1 MEFLHPAMWHVALRT
16 WQWIHQVAAPC
27 NVIRGTG
34 MTCHWI
40 RPVAA
45 PCNATR
51 SFGIMTLNSP
61 GGRWLWFDMP
71 LNSPKRPPYWNSTS
85 DFDFD
90 HITAVNM
97 SFCTSLRNFIQIGPP
112 SAEKIT
118 SCRLS
123 GWGISA
129 ILDFRGP
136 IMGSLKSLYAI
147 GPRSS
152 KLLSFWENRV
162 FLHFGDRQTNT
173 QTRSVWHHRCI
184 KPLQVCLQCLHLQYP
199 AMLVQIL
206 PHQCQRLEAGRYCKF
221 HRCISYTRM
230 SDVQNSRPY
239 SFLARMTLFDI
250 LHLQPCIRFSMMVT
264 PNMQKTLL
272 RFPTHV

>member
-1 MEFLHPAMWHVALRT
+1 MEFLQPAMWHDHDIDFARWLHPAMWHVALGT

-27 NVIRGTG
+27 NVIRGSG

-85 DFDFD
+85 GFNYDR
-90 HITAVNM
+90 ITAVDM
-97 SFCTSLRNFIQIGPP
+97 SFCTSLQNFTKIRPP
-112 SAEKIT
+112 RQKIMT
-118 SCRLS
+118 SCRFS

-136 IMGSLKSLYAI
+136 IMGSLKSPCTISY
-147 GPRSS
+147 RSS
-152 KLLSFWENRV
+152 IETIAK
-162 FLHFGDRQTNT
+162 
-173 QTRSVWHHRCI
+173 I
-184 KPLQVCLQCLHLQYP
+184 
-199 AMLVQIL
+199 A
-206 PHQCQRLEAGRYCKF
+206 
-221 HRCISYTRM
+221 
-230 SDVQNSRPY
+230 
-239 SFLARMTLFDI
+239 
-250 LHLQPCIRFSMMVT
+250 
-264 PNMQKTLL
+264 
-272 RFPTHV
+272 